1 MKRVNNR
8 LLNLFPWKPLAALCL
23 ICSQGVAQS
32 VDVDANTEYQTIR
45 GFGGMNGVGWIDDLT
60 PAQVETAFGSGPDQL
75 GLSIMRVRIDPS
87 SSNWDIQVPSAA
99 QAHSMGALLL
109 ATPWSPPAH
118 MKSNNSLTNGGKLLS
133 EYYDDYT
140 NHLLDF
146 ADYMEQ
152 NGAPL
157 HAMSLQNEPD
167 WLPDYSS
174 CEWSPSDFVNFLST
188 QGYRFGSLQVA
199 AAESLRFDKAYTD
212 PILNDANANQHVDI
226 VAGHLYGSEPS
237 DYPLARQ
244 KGKEIWMTEHYTD
257 SDNSA
262 NDWPL
267 ALDVGT
273 ELHNSMVS
281 NFNAYIW
288 WYIRRYYGLLT
299 EDGNI
304 SKRGYILSQYAR
316 FVRPGYTRI
325 AATEKPHDSV
335 SVTAYKGPNNQIAL
349 VMVNT
354 SEAHRYIEV
363 DLSNT
368 SVDSFIKR
376 STSETLNVGYGGT
389 YEVTDGST
397 SFYLDPQSVATFIS
411 ETGGASSASS
421 ESSSSA
427 QSSQSSS
434 SSSSSA
440 NNSGE
445 VSCHHEVTN
454 EWATGFVANI
464 RIENDG
470 SQPIEG
476 WTVHWE
482 YENSRITNSWSANLT
497 GDNPYSAS
505 AMNWNATIAPGG
517 SVEFGV
523 QGTKNSDNTP
533 HPTVTGDIC
542 D

>member
-1 MKRVNNR
+1 MKRENNR
-8 LLNLFPWKPLAALCL
+8 FYNLLPWTPLVALCL
-23 ICSQGVAQS
+23 ICSQGIAQT
-32 VDVDANTEYQTIR
+32 VDVDANTEHQTIR

-60 PAQVETAFGSGPDQL
+60 PAQVETAFGSGPGQL
-75 GLSIMRVRIDPS
+75 GLSIMRIRIDPS
-87 SSNWDIQVPSAA
+87 SSNWGIQVPSAA

-109 ATPWSPPAH
+109 ATPWSPPAY
-118 MKSNNSLTNGGKLLS
+118 MKSNNSLTSGGKLLP

-140 NHLLDF
+140 SHLLDF
-146 ADYMEQ
+146 SGYMQ
-152 NGAPL
+152 DNGAPL
-157 HAMSLQNEPD
+157 HAISLQNEPD

-188 QGYRFGSLQVA
+188 QGARFGSLQVA
-199 AAESLRFDKAYTD
+199 AAESLRFDKTYTD
-212 PILNDANANQHVDI
+212 PILNSPNANQHVDI

-257 SDNSA
+257 SQNSA

-273 ELHNSMVS
+273 ELHESMAA

-299 EDGNI
+299 DDGNV

-325 AATEKPHDSV
+325 AATEHPHEDV
-335 SVTAYKGPNNQIAL
+335 SVTAYKGPDNQITL

-363 DLSNT
+363 DLSNAT
-368 SVDSFIKR
+368 VGSFIKR
-376 STSETLNVGYGGT
+376 STSETLDVGYGGT
-389 YEVTDGST
+389 YEVTNGAT
-397 SFYLDPQSVATFIS
+397 SFYLDPQSVATFVS
-411 ETGGASSASS
+411 ETGSSD
-421 ESSSSA
+421 
-427 QSSQSSS
+427 SSS
-434 SSSSSA
+434 SSDASSSVQSSLSSSSHSSSA
-440 NNSGE
+440 SNGDA
-445 VSCHHEVTN
+445 SCHHEVTN
-454 EWATGFVANI
+454 EWATGFVATI
-464 RIENDG
+464 RLENNG
-470 SQPIEG
+470 TQPIEG
-476 WTVHWE
+476 WTVNWE
-482 YENSRITNSWSANLT
+482 YEDSRITNSWSAQLT
-497 GDNPYSAS
+497 GNNPYSAS
-505 AMNWNATIAPGG
+505 AMSWNNTIAPGG

-523 QGTKNSDNTP
+523 QGTKNSNSTP
-533 HPTVTGDIC
+533 DPTVTGDFC